1 VTATLRTPAGS
12 RRRAAVLRHD
22 NFRLLFFATLG
33 SGIGNWLALIALP
46 ADVYNR
52 TNHSGWWISAVLI
65 ANIVPTIA
73 IGLLFGPLVD
83 RLSRKGLM
91 IASDLGRL
99 GVFAML
105 PFVTRPEAIVAL
117 AVVAGIGNGFFRPA
131 VLAGVPNLVADDELS
146 DANALLQLADWTTT
160 AGGPLLAGAI
170 VAASGPHLAYV
181 VNAATFAVSAAFVAW
196 IPARLLQ
203 SERPI
208 GRGYWRDIGDGFRA
222 VLGSRPLV
230 TVLVAW
236 SIAQVLFGFVN
247 VAEIFLARRAFEA
260 GNFGFGLLWSATGV
274 GLVIGGLAVR
284 PLSERFNVR
293 TLYPRA
299 LLLLAIAAFVAASA
313 PNVWVG
319 AAAMVVFGFGNGIAI
334 VQNITLVQRSSEDAV
349 RGRALTAI
357 MSANYTVMLVAF
369 VVAGPLIDTFGPRPV
384 YAMGAGAMV
393 VAALVAMRLLD
404 DGSST

>member
-1 VTATLRTPAGS
+1 MTATLSTPAGS

-22 NFRLLFFATLG
+22 NFRLLFFATFG
-33 SGIGNWLALIALP
+33 SGVGNWLALIALP
-46 ADVYNR
+46 ADVYSR

-83 RLSRKGLM
+83 RLSRKAMM
-91 IASDLGRL
+91 ITSDVGRL
-99 GVFAML
+99 VVFAAL
-105 PFVTRPEAIVAL
+105 PFVSHPGAIVAL

-131 VLAGVPNLVADDELS
+131 VLAGLPNLVADDELA

-170 VAASGPHLAYV
+170 VAASGPHLAYA
-181 VNAATFAVSAAFVAW
+181 VNAGTFAISVAFVAW

-222 VLGSRPLV
+222 VLDSRVLV

-247 VAEIFLARRAFEA
+247 VAEIFLARRAFNA

-274 GLVIGGLAVR
+274 GLVVGGLSVR
-284 PLSERFNVR
+284 GLSERYSVR

-299 LLLLAIAAFVAASA
+299 LLLLAVGTGVAAAA

-319 AAAMVVFGFGNGIAI
+319 SASMVVFGLGNAIAI
-334 VQNITLVQRSSEDAV
+334 VQNITLVQRASGDAI

-357 MSANYTVMLVAF
+357 MSANYAMMLGAF
-369 VVAGPLIDTFGPRPV
+369 VAAGPLIDLLGPRPV
-384 YAMGAGAMV
+384 YAIGSGAAV
-393 VAALVAMRLLD
+393 LAALVAIRMLR
-404 DGSST
+404 DGRAE